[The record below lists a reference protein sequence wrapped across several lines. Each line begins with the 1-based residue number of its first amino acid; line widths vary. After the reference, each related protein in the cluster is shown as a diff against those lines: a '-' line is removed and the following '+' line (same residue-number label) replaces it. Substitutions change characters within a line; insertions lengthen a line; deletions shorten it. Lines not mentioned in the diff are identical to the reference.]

1 MFRVFFVE
9 KNPIQALIK
18 FYESQNII
26 SNKSIKLE
34 FNDNIRTVNKWLSD
48 EEIPSLGQLS
58 LLANWASLS
67 CPKAIKDDKENLF
80 LARFIA
86 SFHKETSYKYLE
98 ELRKAVMWRL
108 KYGQEPTIDLGRIFF
123 EFYANELKANHLY
136 SLSEEGNELHQLLKR
151 TSTKPVGSF
160 NHYKQRLR
168 DLDNSVKK
176 FHLQEELRYHTEWLN
191 GRLLI
196 LSGDL
201 NGALDMYLQAVES
214 SLYKS
219 GSNIRDILKDAMSIA
234 AIQTKPHKP
243 TLKKLKSRALTFY
256 PKMIEYEHRDMPVRI
271 SDEEI
276 DYWRFQFTMRFPQS
290 GWFQEGKDT
299 LLNHL
304 ADIGLIQLVSKVH

>member
-1 MFRVFFVE
+1 
-9 KNPIQALIK
+9 
-18 FYESQNII
+18 
-26 SNKSIKLE
+26 
-34 FNDNIRTVNKWLSD
+34 
-48 EEIPSLGQLS
+48 
-58 LLANWASLS
+58 
-67 CPKAIKDDKENLF
+67 
-80 LARFIA
+80 
-86 SFHKETSYKYLE
+86 
-98 ELRKAVMWRL
+98 MWRL

>member
-1 MFRVFFVE
+1 M
-9 KNPIQALIK
+9 
-18 FYESQNII
+18 
-26 SNKSIKLE
+26 
-34 FNDNIRTVNKWLSD
+34 
-48 EEIPSLGQLS
+48 
-58 LLANWASLS
+58 
-67 CPKAIKDDKENLF
+67 
-80 LARFIA
+80 
-86 SFHKETSYKYLE
+86 
-98 ELRKAVMWRL
+98 
-108 KYGQEPTIDLGRIFF
+108 
-123 EFYANELKANHLY
+123 
-136 SLSEEGNELHQLLKR
+136 
-151 TSTKPVGSF
+151 GSF

-176 FHLQEELRYHTEWLN
+176 FHLQEALRYHTEWLN

-219 GSNIRDILKDAMSIA
+219 GSNIKDILKDAMSIA

-256 PKMIEYEHRDMPVRI
+256 PKMIEYEHREMPVRI

-276 DYWRFQFTMRFPQS
+276 DYWRFQFTLRFPQS

-304 ADIGLIQLVSKVH
+304 SDIGLIQLVSKVH